1 MSGQELTI
9 NFLLVG
15 GIIPIKRIL
24 RLVVVRREEKP
35 RSPNQ
40 TKKKG

>member
-1 MSGQELTI
+1 MSGQELII

-15 GIIPIKRIL
+15 GIISMQRVL
-24 RLVVVRREEKP
+24 RLVVVRQEEKP